1 MSKRISRFPSRNQSA
16 TALVNTNHWIG
27 REKSTRRGFHLIHHS
42 KMSGKGRKKIDN
54 DKREIHPRA
63 AKRRIFEQVSS
74 ALPSRLRGKKQK
86 VNSGSAV
93 DRPNQ
98 QALLNQPA
106 QRHANRQVPDV
117 GVDDASCVVS
127 PVDLVAAAPD
137 TVWTAFKSTYENFL
151 LANPQATKQFLLSM
165 LQENSLQLPNSEDDG
180 LTTSRYRANARAN
193 VKNELPIV
201 FDAPGKNVYFKE
213 EDGTLEPIVVWCLE
227 EDDPFLLAIAD
238 EARSLLE
245 EGSPTKINEGKFYQL
260 VATTTG
266 GNVSVVVLQ
275 QVSVVDVRALT
286 LSFSPPIE
294 LKS

>member
-1 MSKRISRFPSRNQSA
+1 MSHSSISH
-16 TALVNTNHWIG
+16 L
-27 REKSTRRGFHLIHHS
+27 STRIIASHRIEHKPLDRTKLTQRGLHLINHH
-42 KMSGKGRKKIDN
+42 KMSGKGREKNDNVKRKIL
-54 DKREIHPRA
+54 PRV
-63 AKRRIFEQVSS
+63 AKWRIFEQVSS
-74 ALPSRLRGKKQK
+74 ALPSRLKGKRDK

-106 QRHANRQVPDV
+106 QLNAQLPDV
-117 GVDDASCVVS
+117 GVDDASRVVS

-137 TVWTAFKSTYENFL
+137 TVWTAFEGACENL
-151 LANPQATKQFLLSM
+151 KANVTMPEATKQFLLSM

-180 LTTSRYRANARAN
+180 RTTSRYRANARAN

-213 EDGTLEPIVVWCLE
+213 EDGTLEPIVEWCLE

-245 EGSPTKINEGKFYQL
+245 EGSRTKINEGKFYEL
-260 VATTTG
+260 VATTTED
-266 GNVSVVVLQ
+266 NVSVVVLQ
-275 QVSVVDVRALT
+275 QASVVDVRALT
-286 LSFSPPIE
+286 LFCSQMLE